1 MTTPVFP
8 PSRQGAEDSGRY
20 FRYMAEFVGFTA
32 EDAARV
38 ARTKP
43 YIEARLPEIVAEFYD
58 HLLRYPPTRKFFQ
71 RKDGSLDTDYVEL
84 RMRHLSNFWLRA
96 ASGEYGDDFAR
107 YVDYVGRAHT
117 SHGADPSIYIAER
130 YVIGQVGFISHAI
143 SRALEQELRV
153 LDDLDATHAALEA
166 WDKLMM
172 VILEMLSRAYGG
184 EREPEAFA
192 ELVEVSREAV
202 DALAAHAVAHELGE
216 VPRAVTE
223 VVVAAEAEIPEGA
236 RKIVEVG
243 GLSVGVFHHGGG
255 WYALRN
261 VCLHRGGPV
270 CTGALEG
277 DELVCPWHG
286 FRYDVTTGQLA
297 DDPSAALER
306 YPVTVRDGRVYLSVP
321 AAEDHA
327 AHPSLDAPATAKAGA
342 PLTADQFHLN
352 DLPPGAMRLVRVG
365 EETVVIYNVAGA
377 FYATQDACTHTG
389 APLSEGELVGTTIT
403 CPIHGS
409 CFDVTTGAVRCGPAK
424 QPLATYRVVTEAG
437 IGRVEAI
444 L

>member
-1 MTTPVFP
+1 MTTPAFP

-32 EDAARV
+32 EDAALV

-43 YIEARLPEIVAEFYD
+43 HIEARLPEIVAEFYD

-71 RKDGSLDTDYVEL
+71 RKDGSLDSDYIEM

-96 ASGEYGDDFAR
+96 ASGDYGDDFAR

-117 SHGADPSIYIAER
+117 SHGADPRIYISER

-143 SRALEQELRV
+143 SRALEQELRAAG
-153 LDDLDATHAALEA
+153 DHEFTHGALEA

-172 VILEMLSRAYGG
+172 VILEMLARAYGG
-184 EREPEAFA
+184 EREPETFA
-192 ELVEVSREAV
+192 ELVEVPREAV
-202 DALAAHAVAHELGE
+202 EALAAHAVAHELGDI
-216 VPRAVTE
+216 PRAVTE
-223 VVVAAEAEIPEGA
+223 VAVAAETEIPEGE

-243 GLSVGVFHHGGG
+243 GLSIGVFHHAGG

-277 DELVCPWHG
+277 EQLVCPWHG
-286 FRYDVTTGQLA
+286 FRYNLTTGGLL
-297 DDPSAALER
+297 DDPAAALES
-306 YPVTVRDGRVYLSVP
+306 YPVTVRDGRVYLSLPVE
-321 AAEDHA
+321 EDHA
-327 AHPSLDAPATAKAGA
+327 AHPALDLPEPASAAAAALAP
-342 PLTADQFHLN
+342 DQFHLT
-352 DLPPGAMRLVRVG
+352 DLPPGAMRLVQVDD
-365 EETVVIYNVAGA
+365 EMVVVYNVAGVL
-377 FYATQDACTHTG
+377 YATQDACTHTG
-389 APLSEGELVGTTIT
+389 APLSEGELAGTTIT
-403 CPIHGS
+403 CAIHGS

-424 QPLATYRVVTEAG
+424 RPLVTFRVVMEGG
-437 IGRVEAI
+437 IGQVIRN
-444 L
+444 